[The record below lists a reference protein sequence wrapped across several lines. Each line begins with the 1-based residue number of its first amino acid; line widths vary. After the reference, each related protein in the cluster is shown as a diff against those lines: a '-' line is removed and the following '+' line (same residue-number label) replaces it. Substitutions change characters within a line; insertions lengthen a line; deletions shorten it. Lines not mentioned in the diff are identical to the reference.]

1 MASPGRVPPAVSP
14 RAGFPRPL
22 ALRRGALRR
31 DSPDRSPCTE
41 LPSAES
47 TAQQRCASS
56 RARTSR
62 ARHARTAAIS
72 VVPPGASLSGVRP
85 VPCVAQVCRARE
97 RVALLAHLA
106 LVAQLAGGEVRTFN
120 LC

>member
-14 RAGFPRPL
+14 RAGSPPPL
-22 ALRRGALRR
+22 VLRRGALRR

-41 LPSAES
+41 LPSAVAA
-47 TAQQRCASS
+47 AQQRCASP

-85 VPCVAQVCRARE
+85 VPCVAQVCRARAS
-97 RVALLAHLA
+97 VALLAHLA
-106 LVAQLAGGEVRTFN
+106 LVAHLAGGEVRTFSW
-120 LC
+120 C